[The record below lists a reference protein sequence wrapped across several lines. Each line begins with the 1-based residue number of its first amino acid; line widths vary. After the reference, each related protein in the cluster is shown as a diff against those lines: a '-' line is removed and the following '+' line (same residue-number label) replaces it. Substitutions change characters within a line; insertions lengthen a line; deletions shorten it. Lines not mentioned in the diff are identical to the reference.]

1 MYSKI
6 LIDYELYLE
15 NIEDTFGIEQKN
27 TYKAQI
33 QMIEMYFI
41 IISSLLYGK
50 RQNYYFT
57 LINISD
63 VERSPDKKIG
73 HLKKNDYLF
82 V

>member
-1 MYSKI
+1 
-6 LIDYELYLE
+6 
-15 NIEDTFGIEQKN
+15 
-27 TYKAQI
+27 
-33 QMIEMYFI
+33 MIEMYFI